1 MSFFAKRDCQTS
13 WASRFQPRQIVCL
26 EHETSRLY
34 AEVVQIA
41 EKRQLCWVRPLV
53 LVMQPE
59 NDLSQNDESE
69 RDIYYNLRE
78 DSDLLFP
85 LVLFR
90 LALDTEMIPVLTFLY
105 GINERSDRED
115 SDPLSSSNEKDTE
128 TGHRIFHQF
137 VHQVWNA
144 HPEVF

>member
-1 MSFFAKRDCQTS
+1 MSFFAKGDCQTS
-13 WASRFQPRQIVCL
+13 RASRFQPCQIVCL

-59 NDLSQNDESE
+59 DNLSQNDESE

-90 LALDTEMIPVLTFLY
+90 PAFDTEMIPVLSFLY
-105 GINERSDRED
+105 GINERSDRAD
-115 SDPLSSSNEKDTE
+115 SEPLSSSSEKDTE
-128 TGHRIFHQF
+128 TGHGIFRQF